1 MQKRTENNME
11 IRNLITF
18 VHVAELNSF
27 TKAAKILDYSQ
38 STVSFQIKQ
47 LETELGCL
55 LFERINHTITL
66 TEKGRELL
74 EFAKQIRYLTDEFN
88 QQHLLPHEVRGF
100 LRVVTPDSLCEDMIK
115 TNYVDFHVHHPGISL
130 KFITAD
136 TDTMFHILDHN
147 EADIMMTLDNHVYHR
162 DYIIAHE
169 EPVEMHF
176 VTGADSSYATEK
188 TLTLRDIADLPFI
201 LTEGRVGYRRAL
213 DEAFAKRS
221 LEILPILEIGRT
233 DVIIAMLEKGVGV
246 SFLPDFV
253 TKKKVEEGSLA
264 YLNVS
269 DMKTDIW
276 KQLIYHKNK
285 WVTKSMQTLI
295 EYIKKNEFGR

>member
-1 MQKRTENNME
+1 ME

-55 LFERINHTITL
+55 LFERINHTILL

-88 QQHLLPHEVRGF
+88 QQHVMPNEVRGF
-100 LRVVTPDSLCEDMIK
+100 LRIVTPDSVCEDMIK
-115 TNYVDFHVHHPGISL
+115 TNYVDFHEKHPEVAL

-136 TDTMFHILDHN
+136 TDTMFRILDHN
-147 EADIMMTLDNHVYHR
+147 EADIMLTLDNHVYHR

-169 EPVEMHF
+169 EPVSMHF
-176 VTGADSSYATEK
+176 VTGVTSPFATEK
-188 TLTLRDIADLPFI
+188 ALTLRDIVNYPFI
-201 LTEGRVGYRRAL
+201 LTEGRVGYRRSL
-213 DEAFAKRS
+213 EEAFAKRS
-221 LEILPILEIGRT
+221 LEVLPMLEVGRT
-233 DVIIAMLEKGVGV
+233 DVITMILERGVGV

-253 TKKKVEEGSLA
+253 TKKKVEEGLLT
-264 YLNVS
+264 YLEVS
-269 DMKTDIW
+269 DLETDIW
-276 KQLIYHKNK
+276 KQLIYHKDK
-285 WVTKSMQTLI
+285 WITKSMQVLI
-295 EYIKKNEFGR
+295 EYIKRNEFGR